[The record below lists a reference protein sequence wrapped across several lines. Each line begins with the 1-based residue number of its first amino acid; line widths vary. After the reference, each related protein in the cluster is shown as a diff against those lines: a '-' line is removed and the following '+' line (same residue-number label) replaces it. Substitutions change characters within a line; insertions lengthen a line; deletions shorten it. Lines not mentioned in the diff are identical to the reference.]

1 MKVEF
6 IVNADINDGRQIFI
20 QESEFRKAK
29 KNEEEYNSFAFATNC
44 LFAFYGY
51 PDDFINPDEYE
62 KILSCLGK
70 GGAVI
75 ITIVEE
81 RYPRKVYPE
90 VFVSNSNKLKRVDL
104 MEYRKIL

>member
-6 IVNADINDGRQIFI
+6 LIGTEINDGRQIFI
-20 QESEFRKAK
+20 QESEFKKAK
-29 KNEEEYNSFAFATNC
+29 NNKEEFESFAFATNC

-51 PDDFINPDEYE
+51 PEDFIDKNEYDIIFDKLE
-62 KILSCLGK
+62 K

-81 RYPRKVYPE
+81 KYPRRLYLE
-90 VFVSNSNKLKRVDL
+90 IFVSNNNKIKKIDL
-104 MEYRKIL
+104 FSR

>member
-29 KNEEEYNSFAFATNC
+29 NNEEEYNSFAFATNC

-81 RYPRKVYPE
+81 RYPRTDGLYEIYADKDYRTIE
-90 VFVSNSNKLKRVDL
+90 VLAI
-104 MEYRKIL
+104 YQ

>member
-6 IVNADINDGRQIFI
+6 IVNADINDGHQIFI

-29 KNEEEYNSFAFATNC
+29 NNEEEYNSFAFATNC
-44 LFAFYGY
+44 LFAFYDC
-51 PDDFINPDEYE
+51 PNDFIKLYEYE
-62 KILSCLGK
+62 KILSCLEK

-90 VFVSNSNKLKRVDL
+90 VFVSNNNKLKRIEL
-104 MEYRKIL
+104 

>member
-6 IVNADINDGRQIFI
+6 IVNTDINDGHQIFI

-29 KNEEEYNSFAFATNC
+29 NNEEEYNSFAFATNC

-62 KILSCLGK
+62 KILSGLRVMFVPVHGDIFMYS
-70 GGAVI
+70 GSSGA
-75 ITIVEE
+75 
-81 RYPRKVYPE
+81 
-90 VFVSNSNKLKRVDL
+90 
-104 MEYRKIL
+104 